1 MAANTIT
8 LDVNG
13 RRGDGVADGTI
24 KPGMAIK
31 LASDGKW
38 DAWTGATGEMGPTVI
53 AVEDAN
59 RGKTVSDSYSAG
71 DRVFYIQPLDGD
83 LVAVLL
89 KDGQSVV
96 PGDKLIK
103 ETASGLFIKT
113 TGSPEDEC
121 FEAQETLA
129 PSGANGLVKAIKI

>member
-1 MAANTIT
+1 MAANTIA

-38 DAWTGATGEMGPTVI
+38 DPWTGGAGEMGPTVI

-71 DRVFYIQPLDGD
+71 DRVFYIRPLPGD

-89 KDGQSVV
+89 KDGEVV
-96 PGDKLIK
+96 VKGDKLIK
-103 ETASGLFIKT
+103 EASTGKFIKT

-121 FEAQETLA
+121 FEAEEALS
-129 PSGANGLVKAIKI
+129 PSGADGLIQATKV